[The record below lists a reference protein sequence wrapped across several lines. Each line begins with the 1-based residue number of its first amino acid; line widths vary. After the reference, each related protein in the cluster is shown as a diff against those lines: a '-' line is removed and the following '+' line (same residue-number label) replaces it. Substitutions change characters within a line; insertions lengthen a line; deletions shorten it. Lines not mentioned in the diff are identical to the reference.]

1 VSGAVVWSVVNSPL
15 RSPFT
20 ASRTGVVA
28 SVPLQIDGPE
38 LPEFAGV
45 IVNM

>member
-1 VSGAVVWSVVNSPL
+1 L
-15 RSPFT
+15 RSALT

-28 SVPLQIDGPE
+28 SVPLQIDGAE
-38 LPEFAGV
+38 LPKFAGV